1 MSRDVQ
7 DGQDAGTTPLGP
19 MGVQTL
25 QPIGAVEGS
34 LTLRDG
40 AAVFVRAIRP
50 DDAARLAAFHA
61 GLSRETLVQRY
72 FQQVP
77 PLSPAQAAQLAG
89 VDYADRMALVA
100 IGGPGPDAPNAPIV
114 AVARYDRAG
123 ADQAEVGF
131 VVADAWQGRGIG
143 SALFHR
149 LAAYARAQGIRTFV
163 ALTMT
168 SNTRVLGLLRRS
180 GYPCI
185 ALVASVEVE
194 LRLDIAAAP
203 VPR

>member
-7 DGQDAGTTPLGP
+7 NGQDAETTSIEPI
-19 MGVQTL
+19 GVQTL

-40 AAVFVRAIRP
+40 VAVFVRPIRP
-50 DDAARLAAFHA
+50 DDAARLTAFHA
-61 GLSRETLVQRY
+61 GLSRETIVQR
-72 FQQVP
+72 FFRRTP
-77 PLSPAQAAQLAG
+77 PLSPAQAAQLAC

-100 IGGPGPDAPNAPIV
+100 TCGPAPGAPNAPIV
-114 AVARYDRAG
+114 AVARYDRTG
-123 ADQAEVGF
+123 DDQAEVGF
-131 VVADAWQGRGIG
+131 VVADEWQGRGLG

-149 LAAYARAQGIRTFV
+149 LAAYARARGIQTFA

-180 GYPCI
+180 GYPCT
-185 ALVASVEVE
+185 AHVASVEVE
-194 LRLDIAAAP
+194 LWLDISAGP
-203 VPR
+203 VTR